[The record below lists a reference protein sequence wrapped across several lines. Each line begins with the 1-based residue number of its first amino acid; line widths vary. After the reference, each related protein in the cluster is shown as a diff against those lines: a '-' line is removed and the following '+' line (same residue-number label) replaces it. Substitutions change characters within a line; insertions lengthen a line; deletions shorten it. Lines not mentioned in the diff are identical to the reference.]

1 MEGGVAVKVQTVS
14 VNMANWHVSRS
25 IRPTIGFS
33 GENDVVIFKIITE
46 LEEGVQYYLDI
57 LSISKKTKNTV
68 LLSNDEDGA
77 FVELTDEMLGS
88 PGVKDAQV
96 VGYSGEQKK
105 KSNIFQILVE
115 NSINA
120 TEEFEDSYE
129 SVLGQIAELV
139 SEKQNVL
146 TAGEGIDITND
157 VISVSYPNGDMEE
170 Y

>member
-1 MEGGVAVKVQTVS
+1 MEGGVVVKVQTVS
-14 VNMANWHVSRS
+14 VNMENWHVSRS

-46 LEEGVQYYLDI
+46 PEEGAQYYLDI
-57 LSISKKTKNTV
+57 LSISKKQKSTV

-96 VGYSGEQKK
+96 VGYYGEQKK

-120 TEEFEDSYE
+120 TEEFENSYE
-129 SVLGQIAELV
+129 SVLGQIADLV